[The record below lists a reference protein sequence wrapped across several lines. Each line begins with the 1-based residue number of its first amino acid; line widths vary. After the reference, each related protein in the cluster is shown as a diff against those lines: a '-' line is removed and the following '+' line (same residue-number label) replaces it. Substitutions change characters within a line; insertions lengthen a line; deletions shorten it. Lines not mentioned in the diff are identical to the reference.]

1 MSTLKI
7 AANMDKAGI
16 ELAIKSITN
25 RGASLDKDIALT
37 GLSVLAHI
45 AQHKEVSLFQ
55 KLYAALPKGS
65 RSNALVAWA
74 LQYGQIAVNMD
85 KDTKKAR
92 PFVFDGGKTT
102 DLVEAT
108 KKPWFDFK
116 KPKDVADEFNP
127 ELAFLNF
134 MARIEAGIKKGTI
147 AEGDSFIAGLVNQA
161 KVAKDR
167 IDAKAA
173 PEATVTAP
181 SAAAVPGAV
190 VDAE

>member
-25 RGASLDKDIALT
+25 RGASLDRDIQLT

-45 AQHKEVSLFQ
+45 AKHKEVSLFQ

-65 RSNALVAWA
+65 RSNALVAWG
-74 LQYGQIAVNMD
+74 LQYGAIAVNMD

-92 PFVFDGGKTT
+92 PFVYLDKPT

-127 ELAFLNF
+127 ELAFLTF

-147 AEGDSFIAGLVNQA
+147 TDSDSFIAGLVGQA
-161 KVAKDR
+161 RVAKQR
-167 IDAKAA
+167 IEAKAQGPA
-173 PEATVTAP
+173 TTVTAP
-181 SAAAVPGAV
+181 GVTVGDV
-190 VDAE
+190 VGE